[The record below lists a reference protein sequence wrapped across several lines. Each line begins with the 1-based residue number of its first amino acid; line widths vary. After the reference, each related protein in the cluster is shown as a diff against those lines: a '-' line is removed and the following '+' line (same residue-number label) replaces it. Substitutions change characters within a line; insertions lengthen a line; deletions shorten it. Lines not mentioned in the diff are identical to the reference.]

1 MIEARLAIAWKDA
14 DAALKAPP
22 AGELAQVR

>member
-1 MIEARLAIAWKDA
+1 MIEARLAVAWKDA

-22 AGELAQVR
+22 AGGLAEAR